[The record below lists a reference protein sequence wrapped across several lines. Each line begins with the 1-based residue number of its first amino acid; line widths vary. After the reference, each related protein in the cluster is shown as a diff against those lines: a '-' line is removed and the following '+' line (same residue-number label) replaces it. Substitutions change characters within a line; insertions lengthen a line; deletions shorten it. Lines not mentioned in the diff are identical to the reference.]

1 MDMIER
7 GPGCQCCHLNGNI
20 SLNLKLSTIII
31 TLEFCSRN
39 YLAGSSVDKKNYFL
53 KMCQN

>member
-7 GPGCQCCHLNGNI
+7 VPGCQCCHLNGNI